1 MSSKISSTVHRA
13 IQIINYLNEAPG
25 LQGVKE
31 ISDNLNISPPITH
44 RLLTTLKMEGL
55 VFQDSE
61 SKKYALGTAFIEY
74 ANKFIADLPIASVID
89 PPLLQ
94 LRDVTQE
101 TVGFYMLT
109 SMYRI
114 CVIEHVSKQE
124 ISRKAGV
131 GNKIPLQLGSS
142 GRVILAHLHKDL
154 QEQVLK
160 YVTEEDRNKL
170 LPKLEEIIETGYSI
184 NEEELTDNV
193 GALSVPV
200 FGAKGKVIG
209 AISVSGPIFRWN
221 KETMRSHIPILLE
234 TARGISEKLYN

>member
-1 MSSKISSTVHRA
+1 MSTKTSSTVQRA
-13 IQIINYLNEAPG
+13 IQIINYLNESPG

-55 VFQDSE
+55 VFQDAE
-61 SKKYALGTAFIEY
+61 SKKYSLGTAFLEY
-74 ANKFIADLPIASVID
+74 ANKFISDLPIASIID
-89 PPLLQ
+89 PPLIQ
-94 LRDVTQE
+94 LRDATQE
-101 TVGFYMLT
+101 TLGFYMLT

-131 GNKIPLQLGSS
+131 GNKIPLHLGSS
-142 GRVILAHLHKDL
+142 GRVILAYLNKDL

-160 YVTEEDRNKL
+160 YVSEEERNKL
-170 LPKLEEIIETGYSI
+170 LPKLEEVRDTGYSI

-200 FGAKGKVIG
+200 FGAKGKVIA
-209 AISVSGPIFRWN
+209 AISVSGPLFRWN
-221 KETMRSHIPILLE
+221 KESMQPHIPFLLE
-234 TARGISEKLYN
+234 TARGISEKLY